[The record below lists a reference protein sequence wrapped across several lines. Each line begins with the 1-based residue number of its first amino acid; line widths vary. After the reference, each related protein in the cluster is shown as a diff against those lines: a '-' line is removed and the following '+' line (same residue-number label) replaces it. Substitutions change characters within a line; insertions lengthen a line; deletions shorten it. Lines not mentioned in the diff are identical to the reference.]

1 MQKLRLIVEKDSIY
15 HPVYN
20 IKAISRLAGLLPV
33 TLRAWERRYGLPQP
47 QRGDQGY
54 RYYSEHDL
62 RTLLWIKKQMESG
75 MSISRAIEGLVR
87 LRGLGKDPVM
97 NEIEESREQPISI
110 QAINEQLYKALLGFD
125 EQSSAEVMR
134 RAFGIYLVDQ
144 VLIEIIKPTLIKLGD
159 AWHSGEIPIA
169 TEHFATQFFM
179 QHLMSMISAS
189 APPSHSGRIVAAC
202 APGEMHQIGILILVA
217 MLRWR
222 GWDVI
227 FLGPDMK
234 LDRMAEALMPIQPRI
249 ILFTATRKESVMML
263 ENLADLV
270 EKFPEPRPTVVL
282 GGQAW
287 KEIFIPES
295 VPAVAIDMTP
305 SETVGF
311 IEKMM
316 QETKQIR
323 KGSMDG

>member
-1 MQKLRLIVEKDSIY
+1 MEKDSIY

-110 QAINEQLYKALLGFD
+110 QAINDQLYKALLGFD

-144 VLIEIIKPTLIKLGD
+144 VLIEIVKPTLVKLGD

-202 APGEMHQIGILILVA
+202 APGEMHQIGIIDFGGDAALA
-217 MLRWR
+217 
-222 GWDVI
+222 G
-227 FLGPDMK
+227 LGCDLPGTGYEIGSNGGS
-234 LDRMAEALMPIQPRI
+234 LDAHPTTNHSVYGYPK
-249 ILFTATRKESVMML
+249 RKCYD
-263 ENLADLV
+263 AR
-270 EKFPEPRPTVVL
+270 EP
-282 GGQAW
+282 G
-287 KEIFIPES
+287 
-295 VPAVAIDMTP
+295 
-305 SETVGF
+305 
-311 IEKMM
+311 
-316 QETKQIR
+316 
-323 KGSMDG
+323 